1 MLSLLDHLP
10 TLCDGGTRREWMR
23 IGGVGL
29 GGLTMPA
36 LAAAR
41 EASTSSIAPTARRVI
56 LFGLTGGA
64 L

>member
-1 MLSLLDHLP
+1 
-10 TLCDGGTRREWMR
+10 MR